1 MLSLV
6 VHKLYDCIVRI
17 ADKYNLFQDRPA
29 LAVKFLSFSMLLHA
43 PSHPTKNSKNY
54 LILKNDK
61 AKLSL
66 DHTRTYIS

>member
-6 VHKLYDCIVRI
+6 VHKLYDCIGLQI
-17 ADKYNLFQDRPA
+17 NNLFQDRPA

-43 PSHPTKNSKNY
+43 PSHPTKNARNY